1 MKKSPDPDESH
12 ETRVALLE
20 QRADR
25 SDETMLKIAE
35 VLERVEK
42 FMAERAGQR
51 QGIGMAAIAT
61 ATIINIIAA
70 AVTAYATVRLVN

>member
-1 MKKSPDPDESH
+1 MTEDDAHSQ

-20 QRADR
+20 QRAER

-42 FMAERAGQR
+42 FMAERTGQAK
-51 QGIGMAAIAT
+51 GVGLSVLVIWSLINVTISIIG
-61 ATIINIIAA
+61 
-70 AVTAYATVRLVN
+70 AYALLRGIK